1 MEPRKAKLIDSF
13 NLDASHF
20 ELNAI
25 FRGAQLTLVGAYRA
39 LQNPDLFT
47 TEYYKQAIY
56 AVLAGLGIR
65 LLVAIPIIAAR
76 LVLWFTSL
84 LYPRDQV
91 SWEDSVTDWLNFM
104 GDSVLQLPFFLMM
117 VMRHVVPT
125 LDNLFMQSL
134 NWVDITYV
142 QKHKHDNP
150 SDLRDLYYP
159 NLKSYQSAKSPAKRR
174 QSFIKF
180 MSKFVRRA
188 GLSIVVLALSY
199 APIFGQLIL
208 PLVSFYTFHKSVGL
222 GPASIIFGSGLFLP
236 RRYLIIFLQS
246 YYSSRNLMNEL
257 LEPYFTRVQFS
268 REEKRNW
275 FRSREGVLFG
285 FGLGFYVLSRVPL
298 FGVLVYGIA
307 EASTA
312 YLVTKITDPP
322 PPPSDIRDFARSQQT
337 WRNKH
342 EFLSLNLLAMD
353 DMQTG
358 PALTPREKQDTLSL

>member
-125 LDNLFMQSL
+125 LDNL
-134 NWVDITYV
+134 
-142 QKHKHDNP
+142 
-150 SDLRDLYYP
+150 
-159 NLKSYQSAKSPAKRR
+159 
-174 QSFIKF
+174 
-180 MSKFVRRA
+180 A

-342 EFLSLNLLAMD
+342 EFLSLNLLTMD

-358 PALTPREKQDTLSL
+358 PALTPREKQDALSL

>member
-47 TEYYKQAIY
+47 AEYYKQAIY

-125 LDNLFMQSL
+125 LDNLEIPSQKEA
-134 NWVDITYV
+134 VIHKIYV
-142 QKHKHDNP
+142 E
-150 SDLRDLYYP
+150 
-159 NLKSYQSAKSPAKRR
+159 
-174 QSFIKF
+174 
-180 MSKFVRRA
+180 
-188 GLSIVVLALSY
+188 
-199 APIFGQLIL
+199 IL
-208 PLVSFYTFHKSVGL
+208 SFYTFHKSVGL

-322 PPPSDIRDFARSQQT
+322 PPPSDKGDFARSQQT

-342 EFLSLNLLAMD
+342 EFLSLNLLTMD

-358 PALTPREKQDTLSL
+358 PALTPREKQDALSL

>member
-25 FRGAQLTLVGAYRA
+25 FRGAQLTLVGGKGKEGNGQVRLLMHCKAYRA

-125 LDNLFMQSL
+125 LDNL
-134 NWVDITYV
+134 
-142 QKHKHDNP
+142 
-150 SDLRDLYYP
+150 
-159 NLKSYQSAKSPAKRR
+159 
-174 QSFIKF
+174 
-180 MSKFVRRA
+180 
-188 GLSIVVLALSY
+188 
-199 APIFGQLIL
+199 
-208 PLVSFYTFHKSVGL
+208 
-222 GPASIIFGSGLFLP
+222 
-236 RRYLIIFLQS
+236 
-246 YYSSRNLMNEL
+246 
-257 LEPYFTRVQFS
+257 
-268 REEKRNW
+268 
-275 FRSREGVLFG
+275 
-285 FGLGFYVLSRVPL
+285 
-298 FGVLVYGIA
+298 
-307 EASTA
+307 
-312 YLVTKITDPP
+312 
-322 PPPSDIRDFARSQQT
+322 
-337 WRNKH
+337 
-342 EFLSLNLLAMD
+342 
-353 DMQTG
+353 
-358 PALTPREKQDTLSL
+358 

>member
-47 TEYYKQAIY
+47 AEYYKQAIY

-125 LDNLFMQSL
+125 LDNL
-134 NWVDITYV
+134 
-142 QKHKHDNP
+142 
-150 SDLRDLYYP
+150 
-159 NLKSYQSAKSPAKRR
+159 
-174 QSFIKF
+174 
-180 MSKFVRRA
+180 A

-199 APIFGQLIL
+199 TPIFGQLIL

-322 PPPSDIRDFARSQQT
+322 PPPSDIGDFARSQQT

-342 EFLSLNLLAMD
+342 EFLSLNLLTMD

-358 PALTPREKQDTLSL
+358 PALTPREKQDALSL

>member
-125 LDNLFMQSL
+125 LDNLEIPSQKEA
-134 NWVDITYV
+134 VIHKIYV
-142 QKHKHDNP
+142 E
-150 SDLRDLYYP
+150 
-159 NLKSYQSAKSPAKRR
+159 
-174 QSFIKF
+174 
-180 MSKFVRRA
+180 
-188 GLSIVVLALSY
+188 
-199 APIFGQLIL
+199 IL
-208 PLVSFYTFHKSVGL
+208 SFYTFHKSVGL

-342 EFLSLNLLAMD
+342 EFLSLNLLTMD

-358 PALTPREKQDTLSL
+358 PALTPREKQDALSL